1 MVLSNRRESDRVVRR
16 LPVRIWRPGEERSIT
31 GYTTNIS
38 TTGMFV
44 VTHQPFP
51 KGSRIRV
58 EVLDPRSGFVVEA
71 EVAHSHKVSL
81 DLSALGPSGMGVRF
95 LPIETLVRELFPQ
108 AMAGDRA
115 GRTGESPVVTAPE
128 PSAPPAKAPVPP
140 PPAPRAAAPSPPA
153 PPQVPARAPTPG
165 SFPSNR
171 VPIVRVG
178 ATAPAAA
185 PGSTAPRE
193 AQVPIAV
200 RFSSAEQFRSVYE
213 RDLLQGGLFVS
224 TPRPAPIGELVEI
237 ELHLPAPLSGRVRL
251 RARVVH
257 RIDPQG
263 GEGMGGPNLLAGI
276 GVELL
281 DRPAALAAL
290 APYLSDPS
298 DPAGAPPAAP

>member
-1 MVLSNRRESDRVVRR
+1 MVSSNRRESDRVVRR
-16 LPVRIWRPGEERSIT
+16 LPVRFWRPGEERSVT

-51 KGSRIRV
+51 KMSRIRV

-81 DLSALGPSGMGVRF
+81 DLAALGPSGMGVRF

-108 AMAGDRA
+108 AVSGDRG
-115 GRTGESPVVTAPE
+115 GRTGASPVLTMPE
-128 PSAPPAKAPVPP
+128 PPK
-140 PPAPRAAAPSPPA
+140 APSPPSAEPPGA
-153 PPQVPARAPTPG
+153 PSPR

-178 ATAPAAA
+178 APAA
-185 PGSTAPRE
+185 PGSATPSG

-200 RFSSAEQFRSVYE
+200 RFSSVEQFQSVYE
-213 RDLLQGGLFVS
+213 RDLRQGGLFVA
-224 TPRPAPIGELVEI
+224 TPRPAPIGDLVEI
-237 ELHLPAPLSGRVRL
+237 ELHLPEPLIGTVRL

-281 DRPAALAAL
+281 DRAAALAAL
-290 APYLSDPS
+290 APYLS
-298 DPAGAPPAAP
+298 GAPPAAM

>member
-1 MVLSNRRESDRVVRR
+1 MVSSNRRESDRVVRR
-16 LPVRIWRPGEERSIT
+16 LPVRLWRPGEERSIT

-44 VTHQPFP
+44 VSHQPFP
-51 KGSRIRV
+51 KGTRIRV

-71 EVAHSHKVSL
+71 EVAHAHKVSL

-95 LPIETLVRELFPQ
+95 LPIESLVRELFPQ
-108 AMAGDRA
+108 AVGGDRG
-115 GRTGESPVVTAPE
+115 GRTGESPVVAAPE
-128 PSAPPAKAPVPP
+128 PPAKTPAPPPSAPRVAAPSPSPP
-140 PPAPRAAAPSPPA
+140 PPAAAPAPLRPA
-153 PPQVPARAPTPG
+153 TPG

-178 ATAPAAA
+178 APAPSG
-185 PGSTAPRE
+185 PGATRE

-200 RFSSAEQFRSVYE
+200 RFSSVEQFRSVYE
-213 RDLLQGGLFVS
+213 RDLRQGGLFVS
-224 TPRPAPIGELVEI
+224 TPRPAPIGDLVEI
-237 ELHLPAPLSGRVRL
+237 ELHLPEPLLGKVRL

-281 DRPAALAAL
+281 DRAAALAAL
-290 APYLSDPS
+290 APYL
-298 DPAGAPPAAP
+298 AGPERAAP